1 MGLTNLMIRT
11 FPVLL
16 LLLCSML
23 DMLNYHYDVVKQN
36 ERCLLFC
43 ELLLSKLLEFGSCL
57 RGLDHVPMTLTICPF
72 FFFFVEMN

>member
-23 DMLNYHYDVVKQN
+23 DMLNYHYDVVKQI

-57 RGLDHVPMTLTICPF
+57 
-72 FFFFVEMN
+72 